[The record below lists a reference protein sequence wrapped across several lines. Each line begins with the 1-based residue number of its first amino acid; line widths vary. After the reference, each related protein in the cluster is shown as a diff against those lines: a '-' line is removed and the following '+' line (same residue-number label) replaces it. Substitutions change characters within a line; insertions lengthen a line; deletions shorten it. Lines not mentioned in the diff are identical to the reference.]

1 MPKDKTDRMLSLKE
15 RYTKKEIEEA
25 IVKCNGRYAPLV
37 SMLNCSYDQL
47 RVWMTHHKDHFK
59 LAESL
64 RMALVDEAEE
74 QISQLLNSTDSKIR
88 LDTAKFILKTL
99 GKTRGWGESPQVV
112 QQINAGDEQI
122 EIKSIF
128 GLP

>member
-1 MPKDKTDRMLSLKE
+1 MTKDKTDRMLSLKE

-37 SMLNCSYDQL
+37 CMLNCSYDQL
-47 RVWMTHHKDHFK
+47 RVWMTHHKDHVK
-59 LAESL
+59 LADEL

-74 QISQLLNSTDSKIR
+74 QVSQLLNSTDAKIR

-99 GKTRGWGESPQVV
+99 GKTRGWSESPQVV
-112 QQINAGDEQI
+112 QQINAGDNNLD
-122 EIKSIF
+122 IKNIF
-128 GLP
+128 GL

>member
-1 MPKDKTDRMLSLKE
+1 MTKDKTDRMLSLKE

-37 SMLNCSYDQL
+37 CMLNCSYDQL
-47 RVWMTHHKDHFK
+47 RVWMTHHKDHMK
-59 LAESL
+59 LADEL

-74 QISQLLNSTDSKIR
+74 QVSQLLNSIDAKIR

-99 GKTRGWGESPQVV
+99 GKTKGWSESPQVV
-112 QQINAGDEQI
+112 QQINAGDNSI
-122 EIKSIF
+122 DIKNIF
-128 GLP
+128 GL

>member
-1 MPKDKTDRMLSLKE
+1 MTKDKTNRMLSLKE

-37 SMLNCSYDQL
+37 CMLNCSYDQL
-47 RVWMTHHKDHFK
+47 LVWMTHHKDHVK
-59 LAESL
+59 LADEL

-74 QISQLLNSTDSKIR
+74 QVSQLLNSTDAKIR

-99 GKTRGWGESPQVV
+99 GKTKGWSESPQVV
-112 QQINAGDEQI
+112 QQINAGDNSI
-122 EIKSIF
+122 DIKTIF
-128 GLP
+128 GL

>member
-1 MPKDKTDRMLSLKE
+1 
-15 RYTKKEIEEA
+15 
-25 IVKCNGRYAPLV
+25 
-37 SMLNCSYDQL
+37 
-47 RVWMTHHKDHFK
+47 MTHHKDHFK

-112 QQINAGDEQI
+112 Q
-122 EIKSIF
+122 
-128 GLP
+128 